1 MVVFTCNNCGDS
13 VNKPKVEKH
22 IQYECKRKNFAVSF
36 CCVDCL
42 KDFNYE
48 TVRDHCQCVTEDQRY
63 SAKGYVPKPSAEKGK
78 RKQAGWVDIVQ
89 SVMNNKDLPN
99 EQRQF
104 LNIIAKFDNVPRKK
118 NKFQNFCFSTAPAY
132 RRKGYIVDQV
142 FDMIEAEYKAQLPQ
156 NSNEKPVD
164 NKSGNL
170 VKNDSI
176 QEESQEI
183 KNKITI
189 ENDEIINNLNGNNET
204 EETPKKKKKK
214 SKKSFDTV
222 NNETESKLDG
232 NAEPQSTKKKNTA
245 EEAQLN
251 SAKKS
256 KKNKINTEN
265 IENSESIQDPQE
277 IKKKKIIDSETF
289 VTPNSNFS
297 SEETPK
303 KKKKSKKSVDAV
315 ICETET
321 KSDVEQQSTKK
332 KNILKINSGTED
344 NLKVKEDT
352 AEAQPS
358 SAKKSKKNKSDIEIT
373 NDKTNNVDFKNDDN
387 ICNENCVAN
396 KENGILQEKSESV
409 MSKKEKKEMKKKMK
423 YQHELET
430 VTNGVI
436 ESDKE
441 PISKKKK
448 RKLNNNEENEEPKQK
463 MLKTEDVPQV
473 PELQSGRKFEWNEAI
488 NQVLQA
494 KKNKPISLSKVMKRV
509 LSEFHFLNEA
519 KKSESD
525 LEKIFL
531 KKIKKMKNVKIEND
545 KVQLVEC

>member
-13 VNKPKVEKH
+13 VNKPKVDKH

-99 EQRQF
+99 EQRNF

-132 RRKGYIVDQV
+132 RKKGYIVDQV
-142 FDMIEAEYKAQLPQ
+142 FDIIEAEYKAQLPQ
-156 NSNEKPVD
+156 NLNEKSVD
-164 NKSGNL
+164 NKSENL
-170 VKNDSI
+170 SNNDSI
-176 QEESQEI
+176 QKESQEI
-183 KNKITI
+183 NNKINI
-189 ENDEIINNLNGNNET
+189 ENDEINKSLNGNNET

-214 SKKSFDTV
+214 SKQSLDALDY
-222 NNETESKLDG
+222 ETESKLNG
-232 NAEPQSTKKKNTA
+232 NAEPQSAKKNNIT
-245 EEAQLN
+245 EEAQPS

-256 KKNKINTEN
+256 KKNKKNSEN
-265 IENSESIQDPQE
+265 IDSESIE
-277 IKKKKIIDSETF
+277 ILNGDC
-289 VTPNSNFS
+289 S

-303 KKKKSKKSVDAV
+303 KKKKSKKSLEAV
-315 ICETET
+315 ISETET
-321 KSDVEQQSTKK
+321 KSDVEQQSAKK

-344 NLKVKEDT
+344 NLKVEDKNT
-352 AEAQPS
+352 ADAQPS
-358 SAKKSKKNKSDIEIT
+358 SAKKSKKKKSEIEVT
-373 NDKTNNVDFKNDDN
+373 NDKINDVALKTED
-387 ICNENCVAN
+387 ICNENGVSLG
-396 KENGILQEKSESV
+396 ENSILQEKPESA
-409 MSKKEKKEMKKKMK
+409 MSKKEKKELKKKMK
-423 YQHELET
+423 YQLELST
-430 VTNGVI
+430 VTNGII

-463 MLKTEDVPQV
+463 ILKTEDVPQV
-473 PELQSGRKFEWNEAI
+473 PEVQSGRKFEWNEAI
-488 NQVLQA
+488 SQVLQT

-531 KKIKKMKNVKIEND
+531 KKIRKMKNFMIEND

>member
-176 QEESQEI
+176 QEEPQEI
-183 KNKITI
+183 KNKISI
-189 ENDEIINNLNGNNET
+189 GNDEIINNLNGNNET

-214 SKKSFDTV
+214 SKKSLDTV
-222 NNETESKLDG
+222 NNETESKSDG
-232 NAEPQSTKKKNTA
+232 NAESQSTKKKDKT
-245 EEAQLN
+245 EEAQPN

-256 KKNKINTEN
+256 KKNKMNTEN
-265 IENSESIQDPQE
+265 IDSESIQDPRE
-277 IKKKKIIDSETF
+277 IKKRKITDSETI
-289 VTPNSNFS
+289 VTLNSNFS

-303 KKKKSKKSVDAV
+303 KKKKKSKKSLDAE
-315 ICETET
+315 IET

-344 NLKVKEDT
+344 NLKLKEDT
-352 AEAQPS
+352 AEAHPS
-358 SAKKSKKNKSDIEIT
+358 STKKSKKNKSEIEV
-373 NDKTNNVDFKNDDN
+373 TNNVAFKNDDN
-387 ICNENCVAN
+387 ICNTNCVEN
-396 KENGILQEKSESV
+396 KENGIFQEKSESV

-423 YQHELET
+423 YQHELAT
-430 VTNGVI
+430 VTNGII

-473 PELQSGRKFEWNEAI
+473 PEVQSGRKFDWNEAI
-488 NQVLQA
+488 NQVLQT

-509 LSEFHFLNEA
+509 MSEFHFLNEA

-531 KKIKKMKNVKIEND
+531 KKIKKMKNVKIEKD

>member
-78 RKQAGWVDIVQ
+78 RKQAAWVDIVQ

-132 RRKGYIVDQV
+132 RRKEYIIDQV
-142 FDMIEAEYKAQLPQ
+142 FDMIEAEYKAQQPQ

-164 NKSGNL
+164 NESENL
-170 VKNDSI
+170 VKNVSI

-183 KNKITI
+183 KNKISFGN
-189 ENDEIINNLNGNNET
+189 EEIINNSNGNNET

-214 SKKSFDTV
+214 SKKSFDAA
-222 NNETESKLDG
+222 NNETKLK
-232 NAEPQSTKKKNTA
+232 STKKRNIT
-245 EEAQLN
+245 EEAQPN
-251 SAKKS
+251 SAKKY

-265 IENSESIQDPQE
+265 IKNGEFIQEPQE
-277 IKKKKIIDSETF
+277 IKKKNIIESETIVTLNNCSSEETLKKKKKSKKSFDAANNETELQSTKKRNITEEVQPNSAKKYKKNKINTENIKNGESIQEPQEIKKKNIIDSETI
-289 VTPNSNFS
+289 VTLNNCSSEETLKKKKKSKKSFDAANNEPELQSTKKGNITEEAQPNSAKKYKKNKINTENIKNGESIQEPQEIKKKNIIDSETIVTLNNCS

-303 KKKKSKKSVDAV
+303 KKKKSKKSLDAV
-315 ICETET
+315 ICKTET
-321 KSDVEQQSTKK
+321 KSVVEQQSTKK

-344 NLKVKEDT
+344 NLKVKEGT
-352 AEAQPS
+352 ADA
-358 SAKKSKKNKSDIEIT
+358 
-373 NDKTNNVDFKNDDN
+373 VF
-387 ICNENCVAN
+387 
-396 KENGILQEKSESV
+396 
-409 MSKKEKKEMKKKMK
+409 
-423 YQHELET
+423 Y
-430 VTNGVI
+430 
-436 ESDKE
+436 
-441 PISKKKK
+441 
-448 RKLNNNEENEEPKQK
+448 
-463 MLKTEDVPQV
+463 
-473 PELQSGRKFEWNEAI
+473 
-488 NQVLQA
+488 
-494 KKNKPISLSKVMKRV
+494 
-509 LSEFHFLNEA
+509 
-519 KKSESD
+519 
-525 LEKIFL
+525 
-531 KKIKKMKNVKIEND
+531 
-545 KVQLVEC
+545 